1 MKTVGCLPKKKKKED
16 SWRNEM
22 LQLLLYVPFGI
33 CH

>member
-1 MKTVGCLPKKKKKED
+1 MKTVGCLPKKKKED

-22 LQLLLYVPFGI
+22 LQLLLYEPFGI